1 MVGRAFRLKLPE
13 EPLTLLSEGQCQRL
27 LPIGKRYRRDRIR
40 RAFQSL
46 GERFQN
52 RPLEQRLQACVQLLL
67 LANPRNH
74 PGSQQRMAAQFEE
87 VVVQADPFH
96 SQDLRPDRCDALL
109 QLATGRSIGL
119 LRQARIRLRQRLPVE
134 LAIDRQ
140 RHPLQ
145 QHQVRR
151 HHVVRQVPL
160 QRLPQRLP
168 QTLGILRRVRHHVSH
183 QLRAADPVMGQ
194 HHGIAYP
201 GQTGERRFDLTQ
213 FDTEAA
219 NLHLVVDTPDV
230 LDIAIRLEPRQVAGT
245 VQPLAGAAGER
256 VRHEAGGTQPGP
268 PQVTARQT
276 GATDVQLAHRAARH
290 RVQVTVEDVPGQ
302 VQDGP
307 ANRTDQAT
315 LQVGF
320 AHRTVGYVH
329 RGLGDAVHV
338 HQLRLA
344 IAEALEP
351 RPQALQ
357 IQRLAT
363 EDHVAQRRLLRR
375 HVGGTGH
382 RHQLLERRRRLV
394 EHRHAFAAQQ
404 TVEVFRRTAHPLRHD
419 HQAPAIE
426 QRAEDFPDREIEG
439 VGMEQRPHV
448 PLVEAEPGLGG
459 AEQAQR
465 VAVGEQ
471 RALGLAGRARG
482 IDHVGQVVR
491 R

>member
-74 PGSQQRMAAQFEE
+74 PGSQQRMTAQFEE

-151 HHVVRQVPL
+151 HHVVRQLPL

-168 QTLGILRRVRHHVSH
+168 QTLGILRRVRHHVSR
-183 QLRAADPVMGQ
+183 QLRAADSVMGQ

-201 GQTGERRFDLTQ
+201 GQTGERRFDLAQ

-245 VQPLAGAAGER
+245 VQPLAGAAGN
-256 VRHEAGGTQPGP
+256 GFGTK
-268 PQVTARQT
+268 
-276 GATDVQLAHRAARH
+276 
-290 RVQVTVEDVPGQ
+290 
-302 VQDGP
+302 
-307 ANRTDQAT
+307 
-315 LQVGF
+315 
-320 AHRTVGYVH
+320 
-329 RGLGDAVHV
+329 
-338 HQLRLA
+338 
-344 IAEALEP
+344 
-351 RPQALQ
+351 
-357 IQRLAT
+357 
-363 EDHVAQRRLLRR
+363 
-375 HVGGTGH
+375 
-382 RHQLLERRRRLV
+382 
-394 EHRHAFAAQQ
+394 
-404 TVEVFRRTAHPLRHD
+404 
-419 HQAPAIE
+419 
-426 QRAEDFPDREIEG
+426 
-439 VGMEQRPHV
+439 
-448 PLVEAEPGLGG
+448 
-459 AEQAQR
+459 R
-465 VAVGEQ
+465 VA
-471 RALGLAGRARG
+471 LNPGRLR
-482 IDHVGQVVR
+482 
-491 R
+491 